1 MEDIEVEDDEAG
13 AGPDQ
18 GEEAPKATEEG
29 NQDGQPESKKKENKN
44 GIISILVNCSGFQ
57 KINFTSITLTFI
69 GQALKYVYD
78 AQALANL

>member
-44 GIISILVNCSGFQ
+44 GIISILVNCSGF
-57 KINFTSITLTFI
+57 
-69 GQALKYVYD
+69 
-78 AQALANL
+78 